1 MGLLFTVLLSIVTT
15 YAGTIND
22 KANFLPTFEQKLSSK
37 KFTDL
42 HACNFKANYNEGVEE
57 YGVQCQDDGMGMSC
71 AEWAVTN
78 DMIYGKTIQSC
89 TESEQ
94 IILTDKGTVE
104 TYTAAEFA
112 ENHGNYAKKFLEN
125 MDTYIGY
132 KTTLVIDSFA
142 DAEMTIASQ
151 TPNERK
157 IKVINVKGHL
167 DFIDIPYSSNFI
179 MSVSADVAGPIQV
192 LRFRLGDTNFVR
204 VLDF

>member
-1 MGLLFTVLLSIVTT
+1 MGLLFTLLLSILPTL
-15 YAGTIND
+15 AGTIND
-22 KANFLPTFEQKLSSK
+22 KANFLPAFEQKLSAK

-42 HACNFKANYNEGVEE
+42 HSCDFKANYNEGVEE
-57 YGVQCQDDGMGMSC
+57 YGVQCEDDGMGMSC

-78 DMIYGKTIQSC
+78 DMIFGKTIQSC
-89 TESEQ
+89 SETEQ
-94 IILTDKGTVE
+94 VILTDKGTVE
-104 TYTAAEFA
+104 TYTAAEFN
-112 ENHGNYAKKFLEN
+112 ENHGNYVKKFLDN

-132 KTTLVIDSFA
+132 KTNIVIDSFA

-167 DFIDIPYSSNFI
+167 DFIDYPYSSNFI
-179 MSVSADVAGPIQV
+179 ISVSADVAGSIQV
-192 LRFRLGDTNFVR
+192 LRFRLGETSFLR